1 MRTPASK
8 WPISSRPSKWTD
20 SSKWTDAEKEHL
32 RALVVEYT
40 VNVKVQ
46 WAKIGPLLPSGR
58 SLNGARCTWGRM
70 CKAEAK
76 GAHA

>member
-1 MRTPASK
+1 MGSNASTRQ
-8 WPISSRPSKWTD
+8 RPQVD
-20 SSKWTDAEKEHL
+20 ERWTDAEKEHL
-32 RALVVEYT
+32 RALVVKYT